1 MKRILF
7 VSVVVLAL
15 FACQQKGT
23 SSFNY
28 RGLAMTM
35 PVNEFVDSM
44 LNRGFVVDSVASDS
58 GRTVVL
64 ASEQVKYRVLAAF
77 KGTELLVV
85 QETYSLSSNDSTR
98 TMWQEVRDGLEK
110 EYGWPDCPML
120 KDDHKIANFDAG
132 DGLIAVILENTYS
145 PMLTVRYSKKTEE

>member
-1 MKRILF
+1 MKKIVLICL
-7 VSVVVLAL
+7 VVVAL
-15 FACQQKGT
+15 CACQQDKDAT
-23 SSFNY
+23 FNY
-28 RGLAMTM
+28 RGLALSMS
-35 PVNEFVDSM
+35 VNEFVDSM
-44 LNRGFVVDSVASDS
+44 MKRGFEVDSAASDS

-64 ASEQVKYRVLAAF
+64 ASIQQKYRVLTAF
-77 KGTELLVV
+77 QGQDIKVV

-98 TMWQEVRDGLEK
+98 NMWQSLRDNLEK

-145 PMLTVRYSKKTEE
+145 PTLTVRYSKKAAE